1 MSSSDRP
8 TLGTL
13 LRHLIDL
20 LDGAVEQQY
29 VLSGLAYRPRYTP
42 VVRALD
48 KFGPASVRAIAQY
61 AGLTHSAASQ
71 TVAQMAKEG
80 LVRKRPGRD
89 AREQIIALTPAA
101 RAMLPAL
108 QRHWAKIDAA
118 AHALD
123 DELTTPL
130 SDLLVET
137 IAALD
142 RSSFAERID
151 KQPARSRIHKRKLD

>member
-1 MSSSDRP
+1 MTSSDRP

-13 LRHLIDL
+13 LRHLIHL

-48 KFGPASVRAIAQY
+48 KFGPASVRAIAKH

-71 TVAQMAKEG
+71 TVAQMARQG

-89 AREQIIALTPAA
+89 AREQIVALTPAA
-101 RAMLPAL
+101 HAMLPVL
-108 QRHWAKIDAA
+108 QRHWAKTNAA

-123 DELTTPL
+123 DELTMPL
-130 SDLLVET
+130 SDLLAEA
-137 IAALD
+137 IAALE
-142 RSSFAERID
+142 RSSFAERIE
-151 KQPARSRIHKRKLD
+151 KQPARPGTHKKK

>member
-1 MSSSDRP
+1 MTADRP

-42 VVRALD
+42 VVRTLD
-48 KFGPASVRAIAQY
+48 KLGPASIRAIAQH
-61 AGLTHSAASQ
+61 AGLTHSAVSQ
-71 TVAQMAKEG
+71 TVAQMARQG
-80 LVRKRPGRD
+80 LVRKRPGSD

-108 QRHWAKIDAA
+108 QRHWTKTNAA

-123 DELTTPL
+123 DELTMPL
-130 SDLLVET
+130 SDLLVEA

-142 RSSFAERID
+142 RSSFARRIEN
-151 KQPARSRIHKRKLD
+151 KPARSRIRKRK

>member
-1 MSSSDRP
+1 MTTDRP

-29 VLSGLAYRPRYTP
+29 VVSGLTYRPRYTP
-42 VVRALD
+42 VVRTLE
-48 KFGPASVRAIAQY
+48 KLGPASIRAIAQH
-61 AGLTHSAASQ
+61 AGLTHSAVSQ
-71 TVAQMAKEG
+71 TVAQMARQG
-80 LVRKRPGRD
+80 LVRKRPGSD
-89 AREQIIALTPAA
+89 AREQIIALSPAA

-108 QRHWAKIDAA
+108 QRHWTKTNAA

-123 DELTTPL
+123 DELTMPL
-130 SDLLVET
+130 SDLLTEA

-142 RSSFAERID
+142 RSSFTKRIE
-151 KQPARSRIHKRKLD
+151 KQPARPRTRKRK

>member
-1 MSSSDRP
+1 MATDRP

-20 LDGAVEQQY
+20 FDGAVEQQY
-29 VLSGLAYRPRYTP
+29 VVSGLAYRPRYTP
-42 VVRALD
+42 IVRTLD
-48 KFGPASVRAIAQY
+48 KFGPASIRAIAQH
-61 AGLTHSAASQ
+61 AGLTHSAVSQ
-71 TVAQMAKEG
+71 TVVQMARQG
-80 LVRKRPGRD
+80 LVRKRPGSD

-108 QRHWAKIDAA
+108 QRHWTKTNAA

-123 DELTTPL
+123 DELTMPL
-130 SDLLVET
+130 SDLLVEA

-142 RSSFAERID
+142 RSSFARRIEN
-151 KQPARSRIHKRKLD
+151 KPVRSRIRKRK